1 MCGEGRRSF
10 ETKAVI
16 SSAKYDIDGIDFDVP
31 FKIAVHN
38 REENLEEEIDGV
50 YQHLQ

>member
-1 MCGEGRRSF
+1 MCDEGRRSF
-10 ETKAVI
+10 EMKAAI
-16 SSAKYDIDGIDFDVP
+16 SSAKHDINGVNFDVP

-50 YQHLQ
+50 YQHRQ